1 MRKKKEEGNE
11 VSKKDKDDDDLPLFE
26 KIKMLKK
33 EVYLVKVFLEQKKN
47 QKLCPEMLAKLI
59 SLKEGLL
66 TRGVRE
72 KHLWSRLMKQT
83 KREDKKI
90 ESSCCIINLI

>member
-33 EVYLVKVFLEQKKN
+33 EVYLVKVFLEQKKKSKALPRN
-47 QKLCPEMLAKLI
+47 VGKVDITKGRTPNKRSKRKA
-59 SLKEGLL
+59 SLE
-66 TRGVRE
+66 
-72 KHLWSRLMKQT
+72 
-83 KREDKKI
+83 
-90 ESSCCIINLI
+90 